1 MVAELK
7 LIPAFDYT
15 LWLSGSDV
23 IGHDG
28 SVVSWVNPGHPGYHY
43 PEIAGYMLSY
53 LARQGR
59 ATVDVRNRVAR
70 HLATDMTASGA
81 VGRNGV
87 EYVFDSAMVLA
98 GLVAHVTTGG
108 LLPAPDMLDR
118 LHEFITSR
126 LTRRVAIENGAEA
139 APDHWSAS
147 YGCHQLKCV
156 ISLLALADIQ
166 PERDPNLLVERL
178 LEDLLPLFDL
188 GRFRVNALSE
198 LTYTHAHC
206 YALEALLVLEGRGR
220 HELRPWIEA
229 GADWLAALQNEDGGV
244 PSGFGG
250 PVQAAA
256 HADCTAQ
263 SVRIWTCV
271 DPVRHRTAI
280 ERGLAFLNGLTH
292 GGGIRYRPG
301 SDDINTWATIFGA
314 QALDF
319 ADKGGRWEW
328 LI

>member
-1 MVAELK
+1 VVAELVPYAEH
-7 LIPAFDYT
+7 LT
-15 LWLSGSDV
+15 WLTGPEV
-23 IGHDG
+23 IRRDG
-28 SVVSWVNPGHPGYHY
+28 TVASWVNPAHPGYSY

-53 LARQGR
+53 LAQHGR
-59 ATVDVRNRVAR
+59 ATVDIRNRVAGR
-70 HLATDMTASGA
+70 LAADMSVNGA

-87 EYVFDSAMVLA
+87 EYVFDSAMALA
-98 GLVAHVTTGG
+98 GLVAHVRSGG

-118 LHEFITSR
+118 LHEFITTR
-126 LTRRVAIENGAEA
+126 LERRVATEGGAEA

-166 PERDPNLLVERL
+166 PERSSNALIERML
-178 LEDLLPLFDL
+178 RDLLPLFES
-188 GRFRVNALSE
+188 GRFRVNAVSQ

-206 YALEALLVLEGRGR
+206 YALEALLVLDGRGW
-220 HELRPWIEA
+220 HEVRPWIEA
-229 GADWLAALQNEDGGV
+229 GAAWLAALQQEDGGV

-250 PVQAAA
+250 PVPAVA

-263 SVRIWTCV
+263 SVRIWACV
-271 DPVRHRTAI
+271 DALRYRAAI
-280 ERGLAFLNGLTH
+280 GRGMSFLSGLSH
-292 GGGIRYRPG
+292 EGGIRYRAG
-301 SDDINTWATIFGA
+301 SDDINTWVTIFGA

-319 ADKGGRWEW
+319 AESGGRWEW

>member
-1 MVAELK
+1 MVAELE
-7 LIPAFDYT
+7 LTPASEHA
-15 LWLSGSDV
+15 LWLTGSDV
-23 IGHDG
+23 IGRDG
-28 SVVSWVNPGHPGYHY
+28 AVLSWVNPGHPGYPY

-53 LARQGR
+53 LAQQGQ
-59 ATVDVRNRVAR
+59 ATVDVRNRVAQR
-70 HLATDMTASGA
+70 LAGDMAASGA
-81 VGRNGV
+81 VGRNGI

-98 GLVAHVTTGG
+98 GLVAHVRTGG
-108 LLPAPDMLDR
+108 LLSEPDMLDR
-118 LHEFITSR
+118 LHQFITSR
-126 LTRRVAIENGAEA
+126 LLRRTAIEGGAEA

-166 PERDPNLLVERL
+166 PARDPNGLVESL
-178 LEDLLPLFDL
+178 LEDLLPLFDA

-206 YALEALLVLEGRGR
+206 YALEALLVLDGRGR
-220 HELRPWIEA
+220 HEVRPWIEE
-229 GADWLAALQNEDGGV
+229 GAAWLAGLQNDDGGV

-250 PVQAAA
+250 PVRAAA

-263 SVRIWTCV
+263 SVRIWACV
-271 DPVRHRTAI
+271 DPQRYRIAI
-280 ERGLAFLNGLTH
+280 DRSMAFLNSLTD
-292 GGGIRYRPG
+292 GGGVRYRPG

-319 ADKGGRWEW
+319 AENGGRWEW